1 MGVMWSN
8 AVASVSLSAIRN
20 NIAALRERAG
30 GRAVMLPVKANA
42 YGHGLVEVARA
53 AEQGAWAEWL
63 AVATVDEG
71 IAIRTG
77 GVRLPVL
84 KFSHPFRTDEAQAAV
99 RHGLSV
105 AVVDAASI
113 ELVAQAAR
121 DEGIEAAVHLKLD
134 TGMGRIGAP
143 PESAVALG
151 QLIDA
156 TQGVRLDGIFTHLPV
171 ADDPARNDVTTA
183 ALDRFDVAV
192 NRVTQARGAVPW
204 MHSANSGAIITGLAR
219 GNLVRP
225 GIAAYGYFPDAATPR
240 AVELRP
246 AMTITTQV
254 SFIKQ
259 VSAGTTVGYGRTWT
273 AATDTW
279 IASIPIGYGDGFSRH
294 NSNSG
299 RVLIDGRSYPVAGRV
314 CMDQTMIDLGPKPP
328 SIRVGDEVVLLGT
341 SGTERIDAD
350 ELAAR
355 SHTISY
361 EVLTQVSARVERRYV
376 D

>member
-1 MGVMWSN
+1 MWSN
-8 AVASVSLSAIRN
+8 VCASVSLGAIRDN
-20 NIAALRERAG
+20 VAALREHAG
-30 GRAVMLPVKANA
+30 GRAVMLAVKANA
-42 YGHGLVEVARA
+42 YGHGLVDVARA
-53 AEQGAWAEWL
+53 AQQGAWVEWL

-71 IAIRTG
+71 VALRQAGIG
-77 GVRLPVL
+77 LPIL
-84 KFSHPFRTDEAQAAV
+84 KFSHPYRSDEARAAV
-99 RHGLSV
+99 RHGLTV
-105 AVVDAASI
+105 AVVDAPSI
-113 ELVAQAAR
+113 ELVAQASR
-121 DEGIEAAVHLKLD
+121 DEGVEAVVHLKLD
-134 TGMGRIGAP
+134 TGMGRIGAQP
-143 PESAVALG
+143 SQAAELA

-156 TQGVRLDGIFTHLPV
+156 TEGVRLDGVFTHLPV
-171 ADDPARNDVTTA
+171 ADDPAHHDVTVASLDQFDA
-183 ALDRFDVAV
+183 AVGQIVD
-192 NRVTQARGAVPW
+192 ARGPIRWV
-204 MHSANSGAIITGLAR
+204 HSANSGAILSGLAR

-225 GIAAYGYFPDAATPR
+225 GIAAYGYFPAAATPR
-240 AVELRP
+240 DVELRP
-246 AMTITTQV
+246 AMTITTNV

-279 IASIPIGYGDGFSRH
+279 IATIPVGYGDGFSRH
-294 NSNSG
+294 NSNCG

-341 SGTERIDAD
+341 SGTERIDAA